1 MCVCVYLT
9 DPNSFTPRVPIF
21 FQEEVT
27 TAKSPSK
34 ALPSIFPLS
43 YRGFAHRRTA
53 KVSSTEIPSMG
64 QADSMDTIQ
73 VNPIQVADFIKT
85 IYANPNSVYIP
96 DKRIL
101 IFDA

>member
-1 MCVCVYLT
+1 M
-9 DPNSFTPRVPIF
+9 
-21 FQEEVT
+21 
-27 TAKSPSK
+27 
-34 ALPSIFPLS
+34 
-43 YRGFAHRRTA
+43 
-53 KVSSTEIPSMG
+53 SSTEIPSMG